1 MIIGAIQAGEYA
13 RKGEHPVPSIDV
25 HLAAGL
31 VAPHIVVAHFTS
43 YNKHCG
49 KCCAESLQIGAAK

>member
-1 MIIGAIQAGEYA
+1 VSTAHVAQTLGEIIGKAQAGEYA

-31 VAPHIVVAHFTS
+31 ALPI
-43 YNKHCG
+43 NKRFV
-49 KCCAESLQIGAAK
+49 KVLAL

>member
-1 MIIGAIQAGEYA
+1 MIIGATQAGEYA

-31 VAPHIVVAHFTS
+31 VAPHIF
-43 YNKHCG
+43 
-49 KCCAESLQIGAAK
+49 LQHPQGASRRDL